1 MGHAVPITD
10 ANPTGHT
17 LSSSQRSLV
26 VSILSAGTF
35 FGALIGGQAAE
46 WIGRRITIMVSCLIF
61 AIGVAVQVAATTV
74 KELVGGRLVAG
85 LGVGGVSAVVILYVS
100 EISPKRV
107 RGLLVS
113 VYQWAITIGLLIAAC
128 VDQGTQNL
136 NNRNSYRIPIALQ
149 LIWAAILA
157 FGLSLLPESP
167 RYLIKKGKP
176 DAALKALSRVRG
188 QPADSPYLL
197 AELAEIQ
204 ANYDY
209 EMRIT
214 STSWLDCFKGGLRSS
229 SNLRRVLIGTSLQM
243 FQQWTGVN
251 FICKS
256 ILSPPQRFI
265 HRLTLSNPIVYYGT
279 TFFQQSGI
287 KNAFLITIITN
298 IVNVCSTPLSFYTIE
313 RFGRRTLLIY
323 GALLMLIS
331 EFIIAIVGT
340 AAPRSEAASKVL
352 IAFVCVYIFGFAS
365 TWGPAAWVIIG
376 ELFPLPIRAKGVAL
390 STASNWF
397 WNCIIGVVTPYMVD
411 QDQGD
416 LGPKVFFV
424 WGSTCCLCLL
434 FAYFCVPETKGLSLE
449 QVDRMLEETTP
460 RNSRRW
466 VPHSTYAKEAERAGR
481 KEEGAAVSEGENDAN
496 GGVGAEHDEKL
507 NRDKGDANFG
517 NHHV

>member
-1 MGHAVPITD
+1 MGHAVPTTQD
-10 ANPTGHT
+10 PSGYA
-17 LSSSQRSLV
+17 LASSQRSLI

-35 FGALIGGQAAE
+35 LGALAGGQAAE
-46 WIGRRITIMVSCLIF
+46 WLGRRLTIMISCLLF
-61 AIGVAVQVAATTV
+61 SIGVAIQVAATTANT
-74 KELVGGRLVAG
+74 LVGGRLVAG

-113 VYQWAITIGLLIAAC
+113 VYQWAITIGLLIAAG
-128 VDQGTQNL
+128 VDQGTQRL

-149 LIWAAILA
+149 LIWAGILA
-157 FGLSLLPESP
+157 LGLFLLPESP
-167 RYLIKKGKP
+167 RYLIKKGQP
-176 DAALKALSRVRG
+176 EAALHALSRVRG
-188 QPADSPYLL
+188 QPESSPYLQ

-204 ANYDY
+204 ANFDH
-209 EMRIT
+209 EMRIS
-214 STSWLDCFKGGLRSS
+214 STSWLDCFRGGLHSS

-251 FICKS
+251 FI
-256 ILSPPQRFI
+256 F
-265 HRLTLSNPIVYYGT
+265 YYGT

-287 KNAFLITIITN
+287 QNAFLITIITN
-298 IVNVCSTPLSFYTIE
+298 IVNVLSTPLSFYTIE
-313 RFGRRTLLIY
+313 RFGRRSLLIY
-323 GALLMLIS
+323 GALLMLVC
-331 EFIIAIVGT
+331 EFTIAIVGT
-340 AAPRSEAASKVL
+340 AAPDSNAASKVL
-352 IAFVCVYIFGFAS
+352 IAFVCVYIFAFAS

-411 QDQGD
+411 AGQGN
-416 LGPKVFFV
+416 LKAKVFFV

-460 RNSRRW
+460 RSSARW
-466 VPHSTYAKEAERAGR
+466 LPHSTYAREAGMATVVGP
-481 KEEGAAVSEGENDAN
+481 
-496 GGVGAEHDEKL
+496 GVGAGAAQGPEASNGVGVVAEHEEKL
-507 NRDKGDANFG
+507 DAG
-517 NHHV
+517 GAGSGLAGAGARV